1 MAEFHPHWYLTAPET
16 LPPIDPGLLALEPRI
31 DRPHG
36 RPMGAVNRPTSQEQA
51 STQCWNL
58 TSFRVWRGDDA
69 SMTKHYVLFIDES
82 AAVLLLIGHLQYN
95 LLRLAEL
102 F

>member
-1 MAEFHPHWYLTAPET
+1 M
-16 LPPIDPGLLALEPRI
+16 R
-31 DRPHG
+31 
-36 RPMGAVNRPTSQEQA
+36 A
-51 STQCWNL
+51 SCWNL

-82 AAVLLLIGHLQYN
+82 AAVLLLIRHLQCN